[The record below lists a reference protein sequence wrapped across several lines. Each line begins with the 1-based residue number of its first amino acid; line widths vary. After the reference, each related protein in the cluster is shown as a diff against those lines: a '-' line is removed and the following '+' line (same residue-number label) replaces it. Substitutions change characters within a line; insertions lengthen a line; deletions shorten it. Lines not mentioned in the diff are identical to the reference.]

1 MCAALT
7 LSMDQKV
14 EPVLSKVKCY
24 KCGVAIYEVRSRLP
38 VCVREDGWV
47 GVGVLS
53 CAWTHVRFRCGH
65 PRAMAMSAEL
75 QAFVSPA
82 NTTGCTCV
90 HVAGS

>member
-24 KCGVAIYEVRSRLP
+24 KCGVAIYEVRSCLP

-47 GVGVLS
+47 GVGVL
-53 CAWTHVRFRCGH
+53 
-65 PRAMAMSAEL
+65 
-75 QAFVSPA
+75 
-82 NTTGCTCV
+82 
-90 HVAGS
+90 